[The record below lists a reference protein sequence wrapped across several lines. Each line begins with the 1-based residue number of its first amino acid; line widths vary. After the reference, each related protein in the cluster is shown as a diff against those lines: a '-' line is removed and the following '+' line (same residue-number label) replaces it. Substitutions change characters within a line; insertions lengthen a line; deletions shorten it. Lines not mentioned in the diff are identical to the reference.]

1 MADYGP
7 TSTTSTAFES
17 FNAEIFK
24 DQKVQDLN
32 ESKDS
37 DEGFS
42 SSFSPTSESSMIQ
55 EQAIATTLHLW
66 GNNEK
71 EEPYFMTQIAP
82 GNNNMNMHT
91 AFQTSNSRRVVQAT
105 SVGQVRKPTPAL
117 STYLASNKAIANSL
131 GVSANHSGWASQSHQ
146 THVSSWPT
154 NQPNPIGSANTSTT
168 WNGPLRNSSTL
179 PLSVQVS
186 NASLVFQQQQQQ
198 QQQQP
203 QQKNMIP
210 NRSAVLSSQTQT
222 LYQQQQQQQQQQQIQ
237 QQQSALASI
246 HAKNLKNRNF
256 SSPLS
261 LGSGT
266 SGNNAPPSS
275 LSNLGSGLDT
285 TTVDD
290 ITHLTNSFGNLTTQN
305 DQNAT
310 NHHGPAINGF
320 FTNQVETVYLE
331 SLSKSLRKYCVS
343 ICSYHQAIIA

>member
-24 DQKVQDLN
+24 DQKKQDLN

-71 EEPYFMTQIAP
+71 EEPYFMTQIAS
-82 GNNNMNMHT
+82 GNNNMNMNT
-91 AFQTSNSRRVVQAT
+91 AFQASNSRRVVQAT
-105 SVGQVRKPTPAL
+105 SSVAQVRKPTPAL

-131 GVSANHSGWASQSHQ
+131 GVNANHNGWASQSPQ
-146 THVSSWPT
+146 TQVSSWPT
-154 NQPNPIGSANTSTT
+154 NQPNPIGSVNTSTT

-198 QQQQP
+198 QL
-203 QQKNMIP
+203 QQKNMIQ
-210 NRSAVLSSQTQT
+210 NRPAVLSSQTQT

-237 QQQSALASI
+237 QQQQHSALASI
-246 HAKNLKNRNF
+246 HVKNLKNRNF
-256 SSPLS
+256 GSPLS
-261 LGSGT
+261 FSSGAT
-266 SGNNAPPSS
+266 GNNAPPSS
-275 LSNLGSGLDT
+275 LSNLGSGLD

-320 FTNQVETVYLE
+320 FSNQVETVYLK
-331 SLSKSLRKYCVS
+331 SLSISHRKCW
-343 ICSYHQAIIA
+343 

>member
-1 MADYGP
+1 MGDYGP
-7 TSTTSTAFES
+7 TSTTNTAFES

-82 GNNNMNMHT
+82 GNNMNMNT
-91 AFQTSNSRRVVQAT
+91 AFQASNSRRVVQAT
-105 SVGQVRKPTPAL
+105 SSVGQVRKPTPAL

-131 GVSANHSGWASQSHQ
+131 GVNANGWATQSPQ
-146 THVSSWPT
+146 TQLSSWPT

-198 QQQQP
+198 QL
-203 QQKNMIP
+203 QQKNIQ
-210 NRSAVLSSQTQT
+210 NRPAVLSSQTQT
-222 LYQQQQQQQQQQQIQ
+222 LYQQQQQQQQQIQ
-237 QQQSALASI
+237 QQQHSALASI
-246 HAKNLKNRNF
+246 HVKNLKNRNF

-261 LGSGT
+261 FSSGT
-266 SGNNAPPSS
+266 TGNNAPPSS
-275 LSNLGSGLDT
+275 LSNLGSGLDA

-310 NHHGPAINGF
+310 NHHGRAINGF
-320 FTNQVETVYLE
+320 FSNQVETVYFK
-331 SLSKSLRKYCVS
+331 SLSKSHRK
-343 ICSYHQAIIA
+343 